1 MLRIVF
7 DVPRLKAKR
16 RELEQIS
23 AQPEFWENQEEAK
36 KQMLILDD
44 VKAQLELLDKWKTF
58 ISDANASLELYSLEP
73 EEEMI
78 LESQHGLKKL
88 RENLDKWEFER
99 LLCGEYDKDREV
111 MEETGIENLKID
123 KYFSNT
129 FHIVRNK
136 RKYFLKETSWFLM
149 SSNFKGKLKPQAN
162 EGIKSVK
169 WKTIEDVKKL
179 KKRTYNNISIILSD
193 FLKQNHK

>member
-16 RELEQIS
+16 KVLEQIS
-23 AQPEFWENQEEAK
+23 AQPEFWENQETAK

-78 LESQHGLKKL
+78 LESQLGLKKL
-88 RENLDKWEFER
+88 ER
-99 LLCGEYDKDREV
+99 IWING
-111 MEETGIENLKID
+111 NLKD
-123 KYFSNT
+123 CYVVNT
-129 FHIVRNK
+129 I
-136 RKYFLKETSWFLM
+136 RKE
-149 SSNFKGKLKPQAN
+149 Q
-162 EGIKSVK
+162 
-169 WKTIEDVKKL
+169 
-179 KKRTYNNISIILSD
+179 
-193 FLKQNHK
+193 